1 MPITA
6 ADLKFFASA
15 KMTDDADAGGSRA
28 GTALQDGGVNNVF
41 PDTTEADRTT
51 GSTRLRKVYPSVV
64 SSEQSALLGATVGI
78 NDMPSDPAI
87 SAAIFKYGDDTT
99 KRSTVET
106 AIKASLTLGSVT
118 TTDSI
123 ANPLGSGLFDGG
135 TNLLEVLG
143 RNLGGS
149 IGFVVGSTVAVTV
162 AGVTTLHRV
171 TAVANGAANAWDV
184 TVEPALPGVATGVSC
199 AVRRPLF
206 GDLRPY
212 STVETA
218 AALISA
224 TTLDLDSLWCRVVPV
239 NPAVAYPAVEQ
250 ATGIGSGWAQYT
262 HGQLECVRAGD
273 QAVLWDE
280 DETAPDTVANLDT
293 TDCGRTDLA
302 QATVV
307 DANGDE
313 IARFLKY
320 GEVPA
325 GVGCTANL
333 TTGII
338 TYTDVS
344 GFAQPVTVRHRIAET
359 VGIQSLDGLT
369 ATLTGALSRAFP
381 ATSKLTTLAPYGD
394 MQTSLGVMFSQQ
406 AWTKTFSDSLIGSAA
421 PTMYSGSVGLTND
434 GAEADRYACVFTTST
449 QFNFISE
456 KFGQIATGNRGTDF
470 TPLNPINSQPLCT
483 LYAAAWGT
491 TGVGNVL
498 RFNTTGSYGRTWAL
512 RSVYP
517 STETGSDSV
526 VLRLRGGV

>member
-15 KMTDDADAGGSRA
+15 KMTDDADAGGARA

-41 PDTTEADRTT
+41 PNVTEVDRTT
-51 GSTRLRKVYPSVV
+51 GSARLRKVYPSVV

-78 NDMPSDPAI
+78 NDMPTDPAI

-99 KRSTVET
+99 KRSTVEA
-106 AIKASLTLGSVT
+106 AIKASLQVGVEGYSTGVANNVDGGDTQIVFSVGTGNPGPSVT
-118 TTDSI
+118 
-123 ANPLGSGLFDGG
+123 AVGS
-135 TNLLEVLG
+135 T
-143 RNLGGS
+143 
-149 IGFVVGSTVAVTV
+149 IGVTVVGS
-162 AGVTTLHRV
+162 GVTSLHKV
-171 TAVANGAANAWDV
+171 VALVSSSPW
-184 TVEPALPGVATGVSC
+184 TVDIDPAIPGSETNFTIQ
-199 AVRRPLF
+199 VRGLIF
-206 GDLRPY
+206 GTPRPY

-239 NPAVAYPAVEQ
+239 NPAVAYPTVEQ

-262 HGQLECVRAGD
+262 HGHLECVRAGD

-280 DETAPDTVANLDT
+280 QETAPDTVADLDV

-320 GEVPA
+320 GEVPT
-325 GVGCTANL
+325 GVGCTADL
-333 TTGII
+333 AAGTI

-344 GFAQPVTVRHRIAET
+344 GYAQPITVRHRIAET

-369 ATLTGALSRAFP
+369 ATLTAALSRAFP

-394 MQTSLGVMFSQQ
+394 MQASLGVMFSQQ
-406 AWTKTFSDSLIGSAA
+406 AWTKTFSDVLIGSAA
-421 PTMYSGSVGLTND
+421 PAMYSGSVGLTND
-434 GAEADRYACVFTTST
+434 GTETDRYACVFTTAT

-456 KFGQIATGNRGTDF
+456 KLGQIATGNIATDF
-470 TPLNPINSQPLCT
+470 EPLNPITNQPLCT
-483 LYAAAWGT
+483 LYAAGWASP
-491 TGVGNVL
+491 GVGNVL
-498 RFNTTGSYGRTWAL
+498 RLNTIGPYGHTWAL
-512 RSVYP
+512 RSLYP
-517 STETGSDSV
+517 SAEAGTDRV
-526 VLRLRGGV
+526 VLRMRGGV